1 MRRPSNWF
9 IAFVWLLAVVSQVAA
24 LPAADI
30 EVRMTDGRT
39 LRGMVN
45 EGQTNKE
52 QLVLEVRSAGMT
64 VCRKL
69 SWKQVSTTNIVTPP
83 KQDETRPAPRQV
95 QETASERRGR
105 SAPSNGDVDEQT
117 ADFAELPL
125 SELIVAAQPIST
137 FGKMDWDSLRLSV
150 RGLDQTGTP
159 VPLFGTLQVTL
170 WGLREQVGRPTRV
183 NTPTGFV
190 DVSSQRHLEL
200 DRVHTWTRSLDSFV
214 ERLPGIGTPVGG
226 RVGGGGIAYED
237 LTARPWSASGFGS
250 QNAAG
255 FQGRQDRGRPIY
267 ARNPSDLVQMILPL
281 PFRLPDSDAQRLA
294 FGEVSVEL
302 LMPGVGVFSAT
313 SPGVALVHQSP
324 LRQELLNQTG
334 SRFFPDEVTTD
345 SRGLWREPGRPLQ
358 LRQITA
364 PFPTAIGNNPLRVSV
379 PDPLPVKVVP

>member
-24 LPAADI
+24 LPAANI

-237 LTARPWSASGFGS
+237 LTARPWSGFGS

>member
-1 MRRPSNWF
+1 MRRPSHWF
-9 IAFVWLLAVVSQVAA
+9 IAFVWLLAVIGQVAA
-24 LPAADI
+24 LSAADI
-30 EVRMTDGRT
+30 EVRLTDGRT

-45 EGQTNKE
+45 EGQTNEE

-64 VCRKL
+64 VRRKL
-69 SWKQVSTTNIVTPP
+69 PWNQVSTTSIVKPP
-83 KQDETRPAPRQV
+83 KQDETRPTLRQV
-95 QETASERRGR
+95 QQTASERRGR
-105 SAPSNGDVDEQT
+105 SATSDGDVDEQS
-117 ADFAELPL
+117 ANFAELPL

-200 DRVHTWTRSLDSFV
+200 DRIHTWTRSLDSFV

-226 RVGGGGIAYED
+226 RVGGGGITYED

-250 QNAAG
+250 QNVAG

-334 SRFFPDEVTTD
+334 TRFFPDEITTD

-364 PFPTAIGNNPLRVSV
+364 PFPTAIGNNPLPVSV
-379 PDPLPVKVVP
+379 PNPLPVHVVP